1 MLASKGGPGNG
12 GPGLLKEDLGPLR
25 EGSDGETS
33 DYQRSTPS
41 PRDADDMVMELNS
54 EGGFLITIRY
64 LPLSIFCHRGNLT
77 HTPHFQ
83 LRTSPTV
90 PLHLRRTGEQKRTSL
105 TLDSSTVPTQHP
117 PPPPP
122 SPTPP
127 LPPPPTPPN
136 WTATSPPRWRASP
149 PSPPP
154 PPCWANS

>member
-54 EGGFLITIRY
+54 EGGFLIIVLY
-64 LPLSIFCHRGNLT
+64 LRLCIFCQRSNQYS
-77 HTPHFQ
+77 PHFQ

-105 TLDSSTVPTQHP
+105 TLDSLTVPTQHP
-117 PPPPP
+117 PPPP

-127 LPPPPTPPN
+127 LHPPPTPPS
-136 WTATSPPRWRASP
+136 WTATSPPPWRASP

-154 PPCWANS
+154 PPCWASS